1 MVVAVSLG
9 SSCDVMVGSL
19 ELSNNLAPGVRLS
32 VVLPDGLALGAGR
45 FGDLF
50 SVAMATG
57 ALVLA
62 ALIFH

>member
-1 MVVAVSLG
+1 
-9 SSCDVMVGSL
+9 MVGSL